1 MTSKIIQSYWFTPPM
16 SPCVGII
23 KVKTESGENKFYI
36 GTGKGID
43 ERADEEYIKNF
54 GTPFYPEIFG
64 VKNENI

>member
-1 MTSKIIQSYWFTPPM
+1 M

>member
-16 SPCVGII
+16 SPCIGIV

-36 GTGKGID
+36 GTCKGKD

-54 GTPFYPEIFG
+54 GTPFYPEIFRG
-64 VKNENI
+64 EE